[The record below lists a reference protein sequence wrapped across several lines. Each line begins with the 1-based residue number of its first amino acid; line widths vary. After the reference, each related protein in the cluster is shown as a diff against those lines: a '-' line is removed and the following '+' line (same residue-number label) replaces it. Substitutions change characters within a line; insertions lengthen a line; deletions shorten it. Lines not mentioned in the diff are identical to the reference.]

1 MKSLSNAERLEAVV
15 VGEQP
20 DRIPV
25 HDLACITMAQAMGY
39 VWKDL
44 RFEPEKCA
52 KVTNEYNKLSG
63 SDFCLGMVEPASM
76 FMDLGMDISMPDDGY
91 CDVINP
97 YFKKPEDV
105 DKLELYDPS
114 NPKESK
120 WLRKGI
126 IDKLFEYRK
135 VNDTGALNGGWCW
148 GPITVAGYLMGTEK
162 LMMYFMSE
170 PELARKVVDKATGLV
185 DGIMREGVGEGEL
198 MWMPDPTAAA
208 ALMDYRTYRDFVMVP
223 TSEIIMRWRRDFHVP
238 VVYHVCGDILSI
250 MPAIPAIGADVMSA
264 DQTIDLKEARA
275 IVGQTISLMGN
286 VHPYKT
292 MRTGTPDDV
301 QAEAFKCINEAGGDG
316 RFILSPGCELPRDV
330 PMRNIQALVMA
341 AKAYTF

>member
-1 MKSLSNAERLEAVV
+1 LKALTNAERLEAIVN
-15 VGEQP
+15 GEQP

-52 KVTNEYNKLSG
+52 KITNEYNRLSG
-63 SDFCLGMVEPASM
+63 SDFCLGMVDGASM
-76 FMDLGMDISMPDDGY
+76 YLDLGMDISMPDDGY

-97 YFKKPEDV
+97 YFKTPEDV
-105 DKLELYDPS
+105 DTKPLYDPS

-120 WLRKGI
+120 WVRKGI
-126 IDKLFEYRK
+126 IDKLIEYRK

-148 GPITVAGYLMGTEK
+148 GPITVAGHLMGTER

-170 PELARKVVDKATGLV
+170 PELARKAIDRAKVLV
-185 DGIMREGVGEGEL
+185 DGIMREGQGDGEL
-198 MWMPDPTAAA
+198 MWLPDPAASA
-208 ALMDYRTYRDFVMVP
+208 ALMDFRTYRDFVVIP
-223 TSEIIMRWRRDFHVP
+223 TSEIVLRWKRDFHVP
-238 VVYHVCGDILSI
+238 VVYHVCGDTLQV
-250 MPAIPAIGADVMSA
+250 MPAIPSTGADVLSA
-264 DQTIDLKEARA
+264 DHTIDLKEARS
-275 IVGQTISLMGN
+275 IVGHTISLMGN

-292 MRTGTPDDV
+292 MRTGTMDDV
-301 QAEAFKCINEAGGDG
+301 KEEALRCINDAGADG